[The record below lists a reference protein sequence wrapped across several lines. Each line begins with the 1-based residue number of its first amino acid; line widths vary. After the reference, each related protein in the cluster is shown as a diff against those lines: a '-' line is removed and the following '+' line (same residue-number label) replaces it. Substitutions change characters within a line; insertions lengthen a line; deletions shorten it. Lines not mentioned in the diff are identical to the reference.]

1 MIIPVTAHAAFDKA
15 AHYYGIKLIK
25 IGYGKKWDVHL
36 GKLKGAINK
45 NTICIVGSVP
55 NFPHGIVDPIPVMAE
70 IAKKK
75 NIGLHVD
82 CCLGGFVAPWAHEN
96 GCDIPKFDFSVEG
109 VTSISVDHHKYGLA
123 PKGVSVVLYK
133 TK

>member
-1 MIIPVTAHAAFDKA
+1 MIRS
-15 AHYYGIKLIK
+15 
-25 IGYGKKWDVHL
+25 
-36 GKLKGAINK
+36 INK

-55 NFPHGIVDPIPVMAE
+55 NFPHGIVDPIEEMGK
-70 IAKKK
+70 IALKN

-82 CCLGGFVAPWAHEN
+82 CCLGGFVVPWAHEN
-96 GCDIPKFDFSVEG
+96 GLNHEELPKFDFLAKG

-133 TK
+133 TKELRHH